1 MSYAQIRIIT
11 PFLLV
16 TGRKK
21 FLRSSSTAL
30 RNAIL
35 DYQDQITM
43 IIEQAIVT
51 GINRFADPVLANT
64 PVPINQVDDQLAQ
77 ALDVRAF
84 AESISVFVKDI
95 IPMIMSNVAQPP

>member
-1 MSYAQIRIIT
+1 MRT
-11 PFLLV
+11 
-16 TGRKK
+16 
-21 FLRSSSTAL
+21 SSMLL

-43 IIEQAIVT
+43 LIELSIVT
-51 GINRFADPVLANT
+51 GINRFADPVLGNT
-64 PVPINQVDDQLAQ
+64 PVPINEAADGDLAQ
-77 ALDVRAF
+77 AIDVRAF